1 MARAR
6 AQVYENELKLTQVLS
21 SAPEVRVRHKLNRR
35 GKLALAGLLLLG
47 GLVSVGPFLSLYSP
61 LDQDVTRRLEGFSLE
76 HPLGTDQFGR
86 DILAR
91 LLTGGRWSLLGA
103 VVVCAGTSLLGF
115 TIGAIA
121 EFGNRII
128 DGVLQ
133 RLIEALLALPG
144 IVMALALS
152 AVLGRNFSE
161 LLLALIVT
169 NWAWYARTYRALILK
184 ERVATYIEGAQ
195 VVGASPLRLLFRHIL
210 PNIAGPALVIATLN
224 FGAVILNLSALS
236 FIGLGMQ
243 QPTPEWGTMINE
255 ARPYFQRYPW
265 QMIAPGLCIAVTVL
279 LVNLLGDAL
288 RDYLDPRNDTV

>member
-1 MARAR
+1 MAT
-6 AQVYENELKLTQVLS
+6 AQVHETELKITQVLP
-21 SAPEVRVRHKLNRR
+21 SAPEVRSRHHKLNRR
-35 GKLALAGLLLLG
+35 GKIALAGLLFLA
-47 GLVSVGPFLSLYSP
+47 GLVILGPFLSPHNP
-61 LDQDVTRRLEGFSLE
+61 LDQDVTRRLESFSLE

-121 EFGNRII
+121 ALGNRLV

-133 RLIEALLALPG
+133 RLIEALLALPPV
-144 IVMALALS
+144 VMALALS
-152 AVLGRNFSE
+152 TVLGRNFSE
-161 LLLALIVT
+161 LLLALIIT

-184 ERVATYIEGAQ
+184 ERVAAYIEGARA
-195 VVGASPLRLLFRHIL
+195 VGASPLRLLFRHIL

-255 ARPYFQRYPW
+255 ARSYFQRYPW
-265 QMIAPGLCIAVTVL
+265 QMIAPGVCIAVTVL

-288 RDYLDPRNDTV
+288 RDRLDPRND